1 MVEGQLESVP
11 GRGLYCCNES
21 ACRERLSRNKK
32 VLKADRSSTLGELQR
47 KGVLDEQG
55 SCV

>member
-1 MVEGQLESVP
+1 MVEWHRESVP
-11 GRGLYCCNES
+11 GRGIYCCKES

-32 VLKADRSSTLGELQR
+32 VLKAVCTSRLGELQR